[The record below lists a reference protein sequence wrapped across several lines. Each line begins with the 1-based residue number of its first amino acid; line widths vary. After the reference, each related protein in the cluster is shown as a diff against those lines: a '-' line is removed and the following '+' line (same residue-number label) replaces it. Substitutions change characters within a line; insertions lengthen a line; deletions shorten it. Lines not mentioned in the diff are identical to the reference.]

1 MNPCSIDA
9 LILLH
14 CCIDQKTHRLW
25 SIAALIHWFI
35 EYCLTEQV
43 RCIDASMHWVQNFG
57 CIDSLPHWTDPLK
70 RWWVDWSNRN
80 HWFSASLL
88 HRFIASSIC
97 WAFLHWFIVALC
109 YSLIQDHWINGLL
122 ISWFDTL
129 IHWSVVL
136 DWVHLCFIDSLILC
150 FTEPG
155 YIVSLVGWSG
165 FIVSLIHWF
174 MIHGLV
180 ESLALFHR
188 RIDFKSL
195 VASCK
200 FTGSLIPWFM

>member
-1 MNPCSIDA
+1 MHQCIECKTSDASIRC
-9 LILLH
+9 LIELTPWNADELTGRIGVTGSVLH
-14 CCIDQKTHRLW
+14 C
-25 SIAALIHWFI
+25 
-35 EYCLTEQV
+35 
-43 RCIDASMHWVQNFG
+43 FG
-57 CIDSLPHWTDPLK
+57 I
-70 RWWVDWSNRN
+70 VD
-80 HWFSASLL
+80 SLL

-97 WAFLHWFIVALC
+97 WAFLHWLIVALC
-109 YSLIQDHWINGLL
+109 HSLFQAHWISGLL

-136 DWVHLCFIDSLILC
+136 DSVHLCFIDSLILC

-174 MIHGLV
+174 MIHGLI

-188 RIDFKSL
+188 RIDFESL